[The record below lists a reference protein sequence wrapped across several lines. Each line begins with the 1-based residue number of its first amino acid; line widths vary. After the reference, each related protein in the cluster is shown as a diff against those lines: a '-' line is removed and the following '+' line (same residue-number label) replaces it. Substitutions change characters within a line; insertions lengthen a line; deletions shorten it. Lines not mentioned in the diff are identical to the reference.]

1 MKKVLL
7 FLIIILSFGCK
18 TKEIIVEVEK
28 QVVKSEYKTNV
39 HRDSI
44 YLKDSIYILDRGDT
58 VWVNS
63 YKYIYRDKL
72 RADTILKTD
81 TIRSVETTI
90 KEVNILTPVQQ
101 LKNKAFWWFVS
112 IIVFLLIW
120 VFRKPLIR
128 FVRFLLKI

>member
-72 RADTILKTD
+72 RSDTILKTD

-112 IIVFLLIW
+112 IIVFFINW

>member
-72 RADTILKTD
+72 RSDTILKTD